1 MTYYNFIKD
10 CNLVYKCFMILRP
23 EVSPCKVRV
32 FRALHV
38 ALREIVKK
46 KELKKPQTETVT
58 VGCPLQPSIFGD
70 FYSEI
75 YNTHRYISM
84 KFNWK
89 WWKGNYFS
97 YKIHLMTRYICLHEH
112 KIFQYNRIN
121 FFFHLIWKF
130 SEHLAKFFNYIT
142 YVLSCCLQ
150 FIISLDILIFFKPPS
165 ST

>member
-1 MTYYNFIKD
+1 
-10 CNLVYKCFMILRP
+10 MILRP

-46 KELKKPQTETVT
+46 KKEFKKTQTETVT

-75 YNTHRYISM
+75 YTHRYISM

-89 WWKGNYFS
+89 
-97 YKIHLMTRYICLHEH
+97 
-112 KIFQYNRIN
+112 
-121 FFFHLIWKF
+121 
-130 SEHLAKFFNYIT
+130 
-142 YVLSCCLQ
+142 
-150 FIISLDILIFFKPPS
+150 
-165 ST
+165 